1 MNLLAVASGGAIG
14 ASLRYLLGQAIGTR
28 TLGDFPWHTLAAN
41 VSGAFLLGLL
51 MTAGG
56 GRIALS
62 HNWRMFL
69 GVGLLGGY
77 TTFSTFSFETIELL
91 REGAMMHAAANA
103 FGSLA
108 LGLVAAA
115 AGIAVGRA
123 L

>member
-14 ASLRYLLGQAIGTR
+14 ASLRYLLGQSISTR
-28 TLGDFPWHTLAAN
+28 TPGDFPWHTLAAN

-51 MTAGG
+51 MTVGVERTTMSEG
-56 GRIALS
+56 TRL
-62 HNWRMFL
+62 FL

-91 REGAMMHAAANA
+91 QGGAITHAMANA

-108 LGLVAAA
+108 LGLAAA
-115 AGIAVGRA
+115 ALGVVLGRA